1 MIENG
6 EPRKLLLMDRGGD
19 VLFKIGNTEEVIALV
34 CCSLSALLV
43 QENIRLQETFPLDD
57 SERIEE
63 KETLQAYHVARRER
77 STTCPRR
84 RLRKTLTLG
93 GKADFRKR
101 IVSNSVKSLKPIQ
114 LFTNSLPAQTDHS

>member
-19 VLFKIGNTEEVIALV
+19 VLFKIGNTVEVIALV
-34 CCSLSALLV
+34 CRSLSALLE

-57 SERIEE
+57 FERIEE
-63 KETLQAYHVARRER
+63 KETLQAYHER
-77 STTCPRR
+77 GTQQ
-84 RLRKTLTLG
+84 KTWKTWTLG